1 MADAGLRLSVEGEKE
16 FKAALREIDAQL
28 KINKSE
34 IKLLT
39 EEYKLND
46 TGIDSLVTKQKVLSD
61 TINLQGAKVET
72 LDELYKKSADTYGET
87 DARVLKLK
95 NSMVE
100 AATAL
105 AKTSAEY
112 ESNNKVLE
120 EQQAAL
126 ADSQKAFELTGYDTN
141 ALGEALSE
149 LDASL
154 KANAAELKAVATQY
168 DNGSKKSKDFAAK
181 EAELKKQNE
190 ILNNSIATQEK
201 KIELLNAKMKIAA
214 DRYGEQSK
222 EVSEYREQIADATG
236 ELQNMTDQVKKN
248 AEALEDSGDS
258 GDKLRDVLGKIS
270 DYTGV
275 KIPDGITDMI
285 GGFDTASVAAGGIL
299 TVVVGVAKK
308 IGEVYDETLKW
319 ADELTTKASEMDID
333 TESYQALEYAASK
346 LGVSMDTI
354 QDAIKEINN
363 RAGETDKVIKDQIG
377 SLDQFS
383 KATDDQKKAVYE
395 AMEQWDELGVSIY
408 DTTTGELRP
417 AKDILY
423 DLIDAFGGIENSTER
438 AYRMNDMFGESY
450 RMLNPLIEVGTDVL
464 KEYEDEAYRIGYVM
478 DEELIAK
485 ADKTAA
491 TFETMGKRIEVEARW
506 FTIGSGNPKILS
518 SEWWKGIFGD
528 IGTLLFGYSGKYTSR
543 GYSAYATGTYNHTGG
558 YAVVGEKGPE
568 LVELPTGSKVYPSGT
583 LPNTL
588 SGGTTVYNITIDANS
603 VREFNDIVRI
613 AQSER
618 QSIRMGYVGG

>member
-112 ESNNKVLE
+112 ESNNKALE
-120 EQQAAL
+120 EQQAVL

-222 EVSEYREQIADATG
+222 DVSEYREQIADATE
-236 ELQNMTDQVKKN
+236 ELQNMTEQVKKN
-248 AEALEDSGDS
+248 AESLEDSGDS

-308 IGEVYDETLKW
+308 IGEVYGEMLKW
-319 ADELTTKASEMDID
+319 ADELTTKASEMDIN

-423 DLIDAFGGIENSTER
+423 DLIDAFGNITNSTER
-438 AYRMNDMFGESY
+438 SYKMNDMFGESY
-450 RMLNPLIEVGTDVL
+450 RKLNPIINAGTEIL
-464 KEYEDEAYRIGYVM
+464 KKYEDEAYNVGYVM
-478 DEELIAK
+478 DEELVEKSDRAANAIEAFGMRTK
-485 ADKTAA
+485 AAIRNLFVGAGNKEWWEKG
-491 TFETMGKRIEVEARW
+491 F
-506 FTIGSGNPKILS
+506 IGGQLS
-518 SEWWKGIFGD
+518 SIGDLFDFIKTMFGIG
-528 IGTLLFGYSGKYTSR
+528 GN
-543 GYSAYATGTYNHTGG
+543 AYGTYNFPGG
-558 YAVVGEKGPE
+558 LTWVGERGPE
-568 LVELPTGSKVYPSGT
+568 LVELPTGSKVYPNGT

-588 SGGTTVYNITIDANS
+588 GGGTTVYNITIDANS

>member
-95 NSMVE
+95 NSMIE

-112 ESNNKVLE
+112 ESNNKALE

-190 ILNNSIATQEK
+190 ILNNSIAAQEK

-214 DRYGEQSK
+214 DRYGDQSK

-236 ELQNMTDQVKKN
+236 ELQNMTEQVKKN

-258 GDKLRDVLGKIS
+258 GDKLKDVLGKIS

-299 TVVVGVAKK
+299 TVVGGVVKK
-308 IGEVYDETLKW
+308 IAELYIDTLKW
-319 ADELTTKASEMDID
+319 ADELTLKASEMDIG
-333 TESYQALEYAASK
+333 TEEYQALEYAVSK
-346 LGVSMDTI
+346 LGVSMDVV
-354 QDAIKEINN
+354 QDAMKEINN

-383 KATDDQKKAVYE
+383 KATDEQKKAVYE

-408 DTTTGELRP
+408 NSEGKLRN
-417 AKDILY
+417 AKDIFY
-423 DLIDAFGGIENSTER
+423 DLIDAYRNFTNGTER
-438 AYRMNDMFGESY
+438 AYKMNDMFGESY
-450 RMLNPLIEVGTDVL
+450 RKLNPLIEIGSESL
-464 KEYEDEAYRIGYVM
+464 KKFEQDAYNTGYVM
-478 DEELIAK
+478 EKELVEK
-485 ADKTAA
+485 ADKAA
-491 TFETMGKRIEVEARW
+491 NSFEMFGKRAWAAIKNFLMEPFKSDKKWYEYI
-506 FTIGSGNPKILS
+506 IGGGLISSTTFDFFKTLFGISGN
-518 SEWWKGIFGD
+518 
-528 IGTLLFGYSGKYTSR
+528 
-543 GYSAYATGTYNHTGG
+543 AYGTYNFPGG
-558 YAVVGEKGPE
+558 LTWVGEKGPE
-568 LVELPTGSKVYPSGT
+568 LVELPTGSKVYPNGT
-583 LPNTL
+583 VPDTL
-588 SGGTTVYNITIDANS
+588 GGGTTVYNITIDANS

-613 AQSER
+613 AQAER

>member
-46 TGIDSLVTKQKVLSD
+46 DGIDSLVTKQKVLSD

-126 ADSQKAFELTGYDTN
+126 EDSQKAFELTGYDTN

-190 ILNNSIATQEK
+190 ILNNSIASQEK

-214 DRYGEQSK
+214 DRYGDQSK

-236 ELQNMTDQVKKN
+236 ELQNMTEQVKKN

-285 GGFDTASVAAGGIL
+285 GGFDTASIAAGGIL

-308 IGEVYDETLKW
+308 IGEVFGETLKW
-319 ADELTTKASEMDID
+319 ADELTTKASEMDIN

-408 DTTTGELRP
+408 NTTTGELRT

-423 DLIDAFGGIENSTER
+423 DLIDAFGNITNSTER
-438 AYRMNDMFGESY
+438 SYKMNDMFGESY
-450 RMLNPLIEVGTDVL
+450 RKLNPIINAGSEIL
-464 KEYEDEAYRIGYVM
+464 KKYEDEAYKVGYVM
-478 DEELIAK
+478 DEELVSKSDRAANAIEAFSLRTK
-485 ADKTAA
+485 AAIRNLFVRAGNKEWWEKG
-491 TFETMGKRIEVEARW
+491 F
-506 FTIGSGNPKILS
+506 IGGQLS
-518 SEWWKGIFGD
+518 SIGDLFDFIKTMFGIG
-528 IGTLLFGYSGKYTSR
+528 GN
-543 GYSAYATGTYNHTGG
+543 AYGTYNFPGG
-558 YAVVGEKGPE
+558 LTWVGEKGPE
-568 LVELPTGSKVYPSGT
+568 LVELPTGSKVYPNGT
-583 LPNTL
+583 VPDTL
-588 SGGTTVYNITIDANS
+588 GGGTTIYNITIDANS